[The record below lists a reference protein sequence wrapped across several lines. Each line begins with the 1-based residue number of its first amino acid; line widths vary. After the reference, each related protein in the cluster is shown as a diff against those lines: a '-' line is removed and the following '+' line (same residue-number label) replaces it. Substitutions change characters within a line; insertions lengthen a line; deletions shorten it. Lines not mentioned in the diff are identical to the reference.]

1 MLFRSYTQIR
11 ENYGAHEWDGEG
23 ECPQYWKP
31 KGGQTYKVRS
41 SLVDA
46 GLLVET
52 VMAVRSRIET
62 NSPYLTEEIV
72 DWEVVRDDE
81 LTTFERD
88 QLKYEGSIRYPDKV
102 IEC

>member
-1 MLFRSYTQIR
+1 MLFRS
-11 ENYGAHEWDGEG
+11 
-23 ECPQYWKP
+23 
-31 KGGQTYKVRS
+31 TYKVRS
-41 SLVDA
+41 SMIAA

-52 VMAVRSRIET
+52 VMDVRSRIET
-62 NSPYLTEEIV
+62 NSQYLTEEIV

-88 QLKYEGSIRYPDKV
+88 QLRYEGRIQYPDKV

>member
-1 MLFRSYTQIR
+1 MQLFVYTQIR

-31 KGGQTYKVRS
+31 KGGETYKVRS

-46 GLLVET
+46 DLLTEL
-52 VMAVRSRIET
+52 VMAVRSQIEMD
-62 NSPYLTEEIV
+62 SPYLTEEIV

-81 LTTFERD
+81 LTEFERD
-88 QLKYEGSIRYPDKV
+88 QLRYEGRIVYPAKV